1 MQIDKA
7 DPKSGHGGRGSA
19 GGSSCCGVI
28 SWKGGETAP
37 VFVLSVM
44 VAPSVVETMALA
56 MTLLVQVRGPRH
68 FHAV

>member
-7 DPKSGHGGRGSA
+7 DPTSGHGGGRSA
-19 GGSSCCGVI
+19 GGSGCCGEI
-28 SWKGGETAP
+28 SWKGGETSS
-37 VFVLSVM
+37 VFVLCVM